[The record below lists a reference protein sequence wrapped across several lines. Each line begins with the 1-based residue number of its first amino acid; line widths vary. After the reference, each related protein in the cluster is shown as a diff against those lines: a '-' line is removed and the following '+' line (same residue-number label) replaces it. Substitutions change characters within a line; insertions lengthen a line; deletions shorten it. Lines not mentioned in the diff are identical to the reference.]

1 MIRLLPAVSI
11 RASCLRL
18 PGEICIGLRRR
29 YASGAMPSVAVLGPI
44 LIPLIAAG
52 AIAVLGTTLRNT
64 QLVASSG
71 AWGAALALAAVW
83 LPLRTTQELRLWPL
97 GFGSTLEFRIDA
109 VAFAFGLMIV
119 VPAAVLLTL
128 QARSWQEAT
137 LATLAVAS
145 AMFAIEAGDAVL
157 TAIAGGTAASLAVVL
172 LDIESPRDPR
182 PRWTLLFAAWL
193 ALAWAGVTLQ
203 ARGGTADYTAVPVS
217 TLTIPVF
224 ALVVLS
230 GLMASGLVPW
240 RSWPAQMWARHSLRA
255 AGITTATLYPLGFYL
270 LVRGYEMGGGHYPH
284 PLANA
289 LLSSFGV
296 VVTLGAAF
304 RAQAAASRREFL
316 GEVIPGFGGF
326 ALMAIALGTP
336 LGLISALVMLLTA
349 AATAA
354 CLPLLPDRGGI
365 ASLVTI
371 AVAAG
376 LPPGLAFGSR
386 VVGLGSTFE
395 VGDFFGLIGVAGAV
409 AWAIWM
415 VAAARAIGL
424 PAGRGRPAAEIF
436 PRVAVAIAVLTL
448 VAGPALALLQ
458 AVFANPVQA
467 AVMQSPG
474 AVGTSLTSVVMVS
487 TVLPALPLFVPLLLI
502 GAAAYVSVGNLDIR
516 TQPRP
521 KLFAL
526 PFANVLRRLRAR
538 VRAARVPEQYRSI
551 VGVAQL
557 EAAAASG
564 SPLLWLAGLVALTF
578 AVTR

>member
-1 MIRLLPAVSI
+1 
-11 RASCLRL
+11 
-18 PGEICIGLRRR
+18 
-29 YASGAMPSVAVLGPI
+29 MPSAAVLGPI
-44 LIPLIAAG
+44 LIPVIAAA
-52 AIAVLGTTLRNT
+52 AIAILGSTLRNV
-64 QLVASSG
+64 QPIAGLG
-71 AWGAALALAAVW
+71 AWGSALALGAVW
-83 LPLRTTQELRLWPL
+83 LPLRTTQELKLGPL
-97 GFGSTLEFRIDA
+97 GFGSTLELRIDS
-109 VAFAFGLMIV
+109 VAFAFGLMV
-119 VPAAVLLTL
+119 VLPAAVLLTL

-172 LDIESPRDPR
+172 LDIEAPRDPR

-240 RSWPAQMWARHSLRA
+240 RSWPAQLWSRHSLRT
-255 AGITTATLYPLGFYL
+255 AGITIATLYPLGFYL

-284 PLANA
+284 PLVNA

-296 VVTLGAAF
+296 AVTLGAAF
-304 RAQAAASRREFL
+304 RAQSASSRREFL

-326 ALMAIALGTP
+326 ALMALALGTP
-336 LGLISALVMLLTA
+336 LGLTSALVMLLTA
-349 AATAA
+349 AAMTA
-354 CLPLLPDRGGI
+354 CLPLLPDRGGL
-365 ASLVTI
+365 ASLVAI
-371 AVAAG
+371 AAAAG

-386 VVGLGSTFE
+386 VVGVGSTFE
-395 VGDFFGLIGVAGAV
+395 VGDFIGLIGVAGAA

-424 PAGRGRPAAEIF
+424 PGGHGRPAAETF
-436 PRVAVAIAVLTL
+436 PRVALVIAVLTL
-448 VAGPALALLQ
+448 VAGPALALIQ
-458 AVFANPVQA
+458 TGFANPVQA
-467 AVMQSPG
+467 AVMQSST
-474 AVGTSLTSVVMVS
+474 AVGVSLTSVVMVS
-487 TVLPALPLFVPLLLI
+487 TVLPAVSLFIPLLLI
-502 GAAAYVSVGNLDIR
+502 GAAAYMSVGDLGIR
-516 TQPRP
+516 GQARP

-526 PFANVLRRLRAR
+526 PAIKAVQRVRDV

-551 VGVAQL
+551 VGVAEL
-557 EAAAASG
+557 EVAAAG
-564 SPLLWLAGLVALTF
+564 GNPLFWLAALVALTF